1 MLYVNKSQ
9 TVYIKT
15 VIRILSEGKII
26 FVRKM
31 HVKKLQIQSLEFL
44 WFFFFSLTSVK
55 YINII
60 YSIYRT

>member
-44 WFFFFSLTSVK
+44 WFFFFFFTSVK